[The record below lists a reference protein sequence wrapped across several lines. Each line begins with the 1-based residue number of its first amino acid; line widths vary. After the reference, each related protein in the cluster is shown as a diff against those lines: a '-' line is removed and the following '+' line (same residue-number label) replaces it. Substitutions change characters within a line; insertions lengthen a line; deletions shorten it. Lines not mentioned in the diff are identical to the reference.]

1 MKPTAPLLQVR
12 NLAKNYGHRVGCEH
26 INLDLYPGEVLCIAG
41 ESGSGKSTLLN
52 TLAFHLRPDAG
63 SVHYALREHSH
74 TGEMTD
80 LASLPDA
87 ALRELWRTDW
97 GFVRQNPRDGLR
109 IQVSAGANI
118 GERLMGVGGRHYGSI
133 REVALDWLQRVE
145 IDPTRLDDAPNS
157 FSGGMQQRLQIARN
171 LVTEPRLVFMDEPT
185 AGLDVSVQAR
195 FLDLL
200 RRLAS
205 ELHIAVILVTHDLAV
220 ARLLAHRL
228 IVMRH
233 GRIVETG
240 LTDQL
245 LDDPQHPYTQL
256 LVSSVLAA

>member
-1 MKPTAPLLQVR
+1 MKPTTPLLQVR
-12 NLAKNYGHRVGCEH
+12 NLAKLYGNRIGCEKVSF
-26 INLDLYPGEVLCIAG
+26 DLYPGEVLCIAG

-52 TLAFHLRPDAG
+52 TLAFQLRPDAG
-63 SVHYALREHSH
+63 SVHYDIQGR
-74 TGEMTD
+74 GMTD
-80 LASLPDA
+80 LGSLPDA
-87 ALRELWRTDW
+87 ELRELWRTDW

-109 IQVSAGANI
+109 MRVSAGANI
-118 GERLMGVGGRHYGSI
+118 GERLMAVGSRHYGSI
-133 REVALDWLQRVE
+133 REVAQDWLRRVE
-145 IDPTRLDDAPNS
+145 IDEARLDDAPSS